1 MDCTIARCQDLGSG
15 STCKS
20 YVIKQTCNSVVQEI
34 SGCFWTLYFS
44 VFVSLSMNQT
54 QVSPII
60 AEVLPWDVTLL
71 NRLTSLQEYKYC
83 PIVSLLRLVLIIDAE
98 W

>member
-1 MDCTIARCQDLGSG
+1 
-15 STCKS
+15 
-20 YVIKQTCNSVVQEI
+20 
-34 SGCFWTLYFS
+34 
-44 VFVSLSMNQT
+44 MNQT

-71 NRLTSLQEYKYC
+71 NRLTSLQKYKYC

>member
-1 MDCTIARCQDLGSG
+1 
-15 STCKS
+15 
-20 YVIKQTCNSVVQEI
+20 
-34 SGCFWTLYFS
+34 
-44 VFVSLSMNQT
+44 MNQT

-98 W
+98 WL